1 MGVGVG
7 VVVVGVAARVVA
19 VQVGEGTVMMVV
31 MGAGIAHISCR
42 LTAKNYTSESV
53 HYCQTLRSFSI

>member
-1 MGVGVG
+1 MGVG

-31 MGAGIAHISCR
+31 MGVGIARISCR
-42 LTAKNYTSESV
+42 LTAKNYTSERV
-53 HYCQTLRSFSI
+53 H

>member
-7 VVVVGVAARVVA
+7 VGVEVVVVGVAARVVA
-19 VQVGEGTVMMVV
+19 VQVGEGTVMTVV

-42 LTAKNYTSESV
+42 LTAKNYTSERV
-53 HYCQTLRSFSI
+53 H

>member
-7 VVVVGVAARVVA
+7 VEVVVVGVAARVVA
-19 VQVGEGTVMMVV
+19 VQVGEGTVMTVV

-53 HYCQTLRSFSI
+53 H